1 MLNASVVFCIRH
13 DSYVILMI
21 CRLPVDESLTI
32 NGETYA
38 GAAADFLTLSLL
50 GEGVRG
56 SVYKCRHKPS
66 NCIVA
71 VKVS

>member
-1 MLNASVVFCIRH
+1 LLVF
-13 DSYVILMI
+13 
-21 CRLPVDESLTI
+21 RLPVDEMLTI

-38 GAAADFLTLSLL
+38 GAAGDFVTLSLL

-56 SVYKCRHKPS
+56 VVYKCKHRPS

-71 VKVS
+71 VKVRTTLNKSPGCI